1 MSKGAKQ
8 RAAALDL
15 SHDAL
20 EKFRAIIREE
30 NAEMLHGMLPK
41 CQVNYFRQVE
51 RMLEIYKPLKAILA
65 DEEAYKEI
73 EYHERSKDIVSF
85 SPSAGQSVPV
95 DERIE
100 EMERARDL
108 EYKNSKEKLERIER
122 VIRQFSE
129 CREFVV
135 IRMYY
140 FGEDADGNERGAD
153 APRYT
158 WDDVAYALGKDTKTV
173 RRWKNNM
180 INKMAACI
188 GGLEAIKAE
197 AVHWAKGL
205 DN

>member
-1 MSKGAKQ
+1 MSKATK
-8 RAAALDL
+8 RATALDL

-65 DEEAYKEI
+65 DEAAYKEI

-85 SPSAGQSVPV
+85 SPSAGQSVPM

-108 EYKNSKEKLERIER
+108 EYRNSKEKLERIER

-129 CREFVV
+129 HREFIA

-140 FGEDADGNERGAD
+140 FNEDAAGNERGAD